1 MPNNKNALLYFQ
13 QILSQFFFRNSYPK
27 IEINT
32 INKNNNNLNL
42 QNFEQNFINKNS
54 IWSKILFKIYIYHYW
69 KIQVTS
75 EKRKKK
81 IMNNTR
87 LQDGFSNS

>member
-1 MPNNKNALLYFQ
+1 MPNKKNALLYFQ
-13 QILSQFFFRNSYPK
+13 QILSLLLFRNSYPK

-54 IWSKILFKIYIYHYW
+54 I
-69 KIQVTS
+69 
-75 EKRKKK
+75 
-81 IMNNTR
+81 
-87 LQDGFSNS
+87 

>member
-32 INKNNNNLNL
+32 INKNNNNL
-42 QNFEQNFINKNS
+42 KS
-54 IWSKILFKIYIYHYW
+54 SKISIIEQIL
-69 KIQVTS
+69 
-75 EKRKKK
+75 
-81 IMNNTR
+81 
-87 LQDGFSNS
+87 